1 MDRIKNYET
10 YGINKV
16 GEIRD
21 LRTNK
26 IMPQYYSPDGYKR
39 INLRNPNGSKGF
51 LVHRL
56 VAIQYLPQM
65 EGKNEVDHINRN
77 KADNRLE
84 NLRWA
89 DDCEQSQNRG
99 DFKNNKLNEKF
110 IALEISKNR
119 YTSRFR
125 IQITKNRKKIFNRS
139 LKTTEYSLEDAIR
152 IRDEFLQ
159 TIT

>member
-10 YGINKV
+10 YGINKL
-16 GEIRD
+16 GEIKD
-21 LRTNK
+21 LRTGK
-26 IMPQYYSPDGYKR
+26 IMPQYYSADEYKR
-39 INLRNPNGSKGF
+39 INLRNQNGSKGF

-56 VAIQYLPQM
+56 VGLQYLPQI
-65 EGKNEVDHINRN
+65 EGKNEIDHINRN
-77 KADNRLE
+77 KTDNRLE

-89 DDCEQSQNRG
+89 DDYEQTENRG

-110 IALEISKNR
+110 ISLEK
-119 YTSRFR
+119 YRFR

-139 LKTTEYSLEDAIR
+139 LKTTEYSLEDAIK

-159 TIT
+159 SIL